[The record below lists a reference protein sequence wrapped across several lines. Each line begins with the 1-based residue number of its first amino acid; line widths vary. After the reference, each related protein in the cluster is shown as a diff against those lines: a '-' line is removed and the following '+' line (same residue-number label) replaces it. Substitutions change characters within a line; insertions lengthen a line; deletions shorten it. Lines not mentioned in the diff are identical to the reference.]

1 MKSNE
6 YDSIDPVEVTMVTT
20 EDGKTEFRKKSI
32 ASSVYELDDELKKA
46 LNSAGEDGSVPGVTS
61 IQEAAISFLANEE
74 NSYKD
79 KICLQYLIRLHL
91 DRVKALESLLTN
103 MHEAAQK
110 RYVPEAME
118 NEGITKISI
127 AGVGTVYLQGDMYV
141 SMNSAKKEEAYK
153 WLDDNGNGD
162 LIKPVVNSSSLS
174 ALIKKMIGDGFEVPA
189 DLINIQPYTK
199 AVIKSK

>member
-1 MKSNE
+1 MKGDE

-20 EDGKTEFRKKSI
+20 EEDKTEFRKKSI
-32 ASSVYELDDELKKA
+32 AFDVYELDAEMKKS
-46 LNSAGEDGSVPGVTS
+46 LNSAGEDDSVADM
-61 IQEAAISFLANEE
+61 AATKESVILFLADEA

-79 KICLQYLIRLHL
+79 KICLQYLIRLNL
-91 DRVKALESLLTN
+91 DRVKALEALLTS
-103 MHEAAQK
+103 MHESAQK
-110 RYVPEAME
+110 KYVPEAME
-118 NEGITKISI
+118 DEGITKISI

-141 SMNSAKKEEAYK
+141 SMNAAKKEEAYK